1 VNWQSTRSAVRKTAG
16 SVGFGNFLL
25 ALVLVG
31 IGLIFLETGRQGRAF
46 SSAVTAQTGV
56 LQSQAGAIEQQSA
69 LQGQAIELLGQIVAG
84 QQSTA
89 KALLAGDTGG
99 GQIKV
104 TSWKYRDP
112 ETGACMTFQVTT
124 TQAAGESFE
133 DFQARHFLA
142 VRTDKAL
149 MPPDPTCP

>member
-1 VNWQSTRSAVRKTAG
+1 VIRKIAVSQGFWLSLQTVLLGGVLTIGFLNLAATTRQGKESNSQLAAQT
-16 SVGFGNFLL
+16 SV
-25 ALVLVG
+25 
-31 IGLIFLETGRQGRAF
+31 LETQAH
-46 SSAVTAQTGV
+46 AIADQTA
-56 LQSQAGAIEQQSA
+56 
-69 LQGQAIELLGQIVAG
+69 LLREIVAG

-89 KALLAGDTGG
+89 KALLEGGGG
-99 GQIKV
+99 GQIKI